1 MARFA
6 ANLSTLFTE
15 VSLLDRIDLAA
26 AAGFRALEVQLPYA
40 VPAKALR
47 ARLDAYGLPMVLHN
61 LPAGDWEAGDRGVAC
76 DPARRAEFWDG
87 IGRAIDYAGVLGVTQ
102 LNCLAGRAGTGTDEA
117 TARATLVEN
126 IGEAAATLRGAGLRL
141 MIEPVNIGP
150 EAAFARVQPLLSLM
164 GKTITHVGAAG
175 AGQVTKVANQIIVA
189 LTIAAV
195 GEALVFASKAG
206 AEPDRVRQA
215 LLGGFAS
222 SRVLEVHGARMLSR
236 SFSPGFRIALHQKD
250 LSLALDGARKL
261 GLALPQTAGAAQ
273 LMQVMQG
280 QGWDQLDHSALIK
293 ALELMGR
300 HEIAPEHPLS

>member
-15 VSLLDRIDLAA
+15 VSLLDRIDRAA

-76 DPARRAEFWDG
+76 DPARRAEFRDG

-102 LNCLAGRAGTGTDEA
+102 LNCLAGRAGTDEA

-141 MIEPVNIGP
+141 MIEPVNSYDVPGFWLDSVAKASMILD
-150 EAAFARVQPLLSLM
+150 EVASDNLALQFDIYHVQR
-164 GKTITHVGAAG
+164 A
-175 AGQVTKVANQIIVA
+175 
-189 LTIAAV
+189 
-195 GEALVFASKAG
+195 GEAVL
-206 AEPDRVRQA
+206 A
-215 LLGGFAS
+215 LLERNLRRIGHIQFADC
-222 SRVLEVHGARMLSR
+222 
-236 SFSPGFRIALHQKD
+236 P
-250 LSLALDGARKL
+250 
-261 GLALPQTAGAAQ
+261 
-273 LMQVMQG
+273 
-280 QGWDQLDHSALIK
+280 
-293 ALELMGR
+293 GR
-300 HEIAPEHPLS
+300 HEPGTGALDFKHLFGLVDRLGYSGWIGAEYLPAARTEDGLGWLETYGAQA